1 MYKEKK
7 REIMYNTEGREG
19 GTKMTNTKQAIAESL
34 KHHLLRKPITKI
46 TINDITEDCGISR
59 MTFYYHFNDIYDLV
73 EWACEEE
80 ARAALSDDRTAET
93 WQMGFRSL
101 LEAVRVNK
109 PFILNVYRSV
119 DRAQIEHYL
128 LHVTENLLMSV
139 IEEQSRDLQISDEN
153 KRYVA
158 NFFKFGFVGIMLEWI
173 HYGMKDEPEKI
184 AAMTGKIIQGDF
196 RQALERLSVGKK
208 SP

>member
-73 EWACEEE
+73 EWVCTEE
-80 ARAALSDDRTAET
+80 ARAALESLPGVTVMDDPA
-93 WQMGFRSL
+93 
-101 LEAVRVNK
+101 N
-109 PFILNVYRSV
+109 NVYPMP
-119 DRAQIEHYL
+119 AL
-128 LHVTENLLMSV
+128 LAGTDDVYVGRLRKDPT
-139 IEEQSRDLQISDEN
+139 
-153 KRYVA
+153 VA
-158 NFFKFGFVGIMLEWI
+158 NGLQFWCVGDQIRKGAALNATQ
-173 HYGMKDEPEKI
+173 I
-184 AAMTGKIIQGDF
+184 A
-196 RQALERLSVGKK
+196 RLLL
-208 SP
+208 PTD

>member
-73 EWACEEE
+73 EWVCTEE
-80 ARAALSDDRTAET
+80 ARAALSDNRTLDT
-93 WQMGFRSL
+93 WQHGFTAL
-101 LEAVRVNK
+101 LETVRENK
-109 PFILNVYRSV
+109 IFILNVYRSV
-119 DRAQIEHYL
+119 DRMQIEHYL
-128 LHVTENLLMSV
+128 KRVTERLLLV
-139 IEEQSRDLQISDEN
+139 IINEQADGISISDEN
-153 KRYVA
+153 KRYIA
-158 NFFKFGFVGIMLEWI
+158 NFFTYGFIGIMLEWI
-173 HYGMKDEPEKI
+173 HHDMREEPEQI
-184 AAMTGKIIQGDF
+184 AEITGKIIQGDF
-196 RQALERLSVGKK
+196 RLAIERLADKA
-208 SP
+208 

>member
-34 KHHLLRKPITKI
+34 KHLLLKKPITRI
-46 TINDITEDCGISR
+46 TINDIAEDCGISR

-73 EWACEEE
+73 EWVCAEE

-93 WQMGFRSL
+93 WQMGFQSL

-109 PFILNVYRSV
+109 PFIINIYRSV

-128 LHVTENLLMSV
+128 KRVTERLLLV
-139 IEEQSRDLQISDEN
+139 IINEQADGISISDEN
-153 KRYVA
+153 KRYIA
-158 NFFKFGFVGIMLEWI
+158 NFFTYGFIGIMLEWI
-173 HYGMKDEPEKI
+173 HHDMREEPEQI
-184 AAMTGKIIQGDF
+184 AEITGKIIQGDF
-196 RQALERLSVGKK
+196 RLDIERLADKA
-208 SP
+208 

>member
-1 MYKEKK
+1 
-7 REIMYNTEGREG
+7 
-19 GTKMTNTKQAIAESL
+19 MTNTKQAIAESL
-34 KHHLLRKPITKI
+34 KHLLLRKPITKI

-93 WQMGFRSL
+93 WQMGFQSL

-109 PFILNVYRSV
+109 PFIINIYRYV

-128 LHVTENLLMSV
+128 LRVTEKLLMSV
-139 IEEQSRDLQISDEN
+139 IEEQSRDLLISDEN

-196 RQALERLSVGKK
+196 SQALERLSVGKK

>member
-1 MYKEKK
+1 
-7 REIMYNTEGREG
+7 
-19 GTKMTNTKQAIAESL
+19 MTNTKQAIAESL
-34 KHHLLRKPITKI
+34 KHLLLKKPITRI

-109 PFILNVYRSV
+109 LFITNIYRSV

-128 LHVTENLLMSV
+128 LRVTEKLLMSV
-139 IEEQSRDLQISDEN
+139 IEEQSRDLLISDEN

-208 SP
+208 